1 VKAIQ
6 TRAGWLLKFRGRGLW
21 GELDSFFGEVN
32 IMSKRLD
39 SIWIASIFLLG
50 LAISPTDLWAEA
62 PQAIRV
68 GVTVSAS
75 GKFSTEVGPF
85 QRLFKA
91 WVDEVNRRGGIYLK
105 EYKRKLPLELIV
117 YDDRSD
123 AATARRYY
131 ERLITVDGVHLLFG
145 PYSSPLTFAASAAS
159 EQHRIPFIAICA
171 NSPKIYDR
179 GFKWIVCV
187 IDAAPRYTYRYWEMV
202 KAEGKARSVGFVV
215 EDTLHPVGVYKG
227 SRELAEQAGLKVVAG
242 DILPPDT
249 SDFTPAI
256 LSLKKANPDIVYV
269 SSNIPFAVA
278 FMKQAKELNLSPR
291 EFHCIH
297 HSGVFRQP
305 LGDAADYVVGQS
317 YWEPGMKYSDPQ
329 RFLTILREAK
339 IDLDE
344 YPWSPAYMM
353 AFEIAEAALN
363 QAGTLEPAV
372 LMKTLKN
379 LRITTL
385 GGIVW
390 FAENG
395 VGTINTYPSQIIWP
409 PEVATAEH
417 IYPTPAWNER

>member
-1 VKAIQ
+1 M
-6 TRAGWLLKFRGRGLW
+6 GWMSFR
-21 GELDSFFGEVN
+21 EVN
-32 IMSKRLD
+32 IMKKQLY
-39 SIWIASIFLLG
+39 SIWIASIFLLTVS
-50 LAISPTDLWAEA
+50 ISAPDLWAEA
-62 PQAIRV
+62 PQAVRV

-85 QRLFKA
+85 QRLCQA
-91 WVDEVNRRGGIYLK
+91 WVDQVNRRGGIYLK
-105 EYKRKLPLELIV
+105 EYNRKLPLKLIT

-131 ERLITVDGVHLLFG
+131 ERLVTVDGAHLLFG

-159 EQHRIPFIAICA
+159 EQHQIPFIAICA
-171 NSPKIYDR
+171 NSPKVYDR

-187 IDAAPRYTYRYWEMV
+187 IDAASRYTYRYWEMV

-227 SRELAEQAGLKVVAG
+227 SRVLAEQAGLKVVAG
-242 DILPPDT
+242 DIFPPDT
-249 SDFTPAI
+249 SDFTSAI
-256 LSLKKANPDIVYV
+256 LKLKKLNPEIVYV

-278 FMKQAKELNLSPR
+278 FMKQARELNLSPK

-317 YWEPGMKYSDPQ
+317 YWEPGMKYSDPE
-329 RFLTILREAK
+329 RFLSILGEAN
-339 IDLDE
+339 IDLDD

-363 QAGTLEPAV
+363 QAGTLEPAA
-372 LMKTLKN
+372 LMNALKK

-385 GGIVW
+385 GGVVW

-395 VGTINTYPSQIIWP
+395 VGTINTYPSQIQKGKYQIIWP

-417 IYPTPAWNER
+417 IYPTPAWDQR

>member
-1 VKAIQ
+1 MK
-6 TRAGWLLKFRGRGLW
+6 
-21 GELDSFFGEVN
+21 
-32 IMSKRLD
+32 KRRY
-39 SIWIASIFLLG
+39 SIWIASIFLLSVS
-50 LAISPTDLWAEA
+50 ISASDLWAEA
-62 PQAIRV
+62 PQAVRV

-85 QRLFKA
+85 QRLCQA
-91 WVDEVNRRGGIYLK
+91 WVDQVNRRGGIYLK
-105 EYKRKLPLELIV
+105 EYKRKLPLKLIT

-131 ERLITVDGVHLLFG
+131 ERLVTVDGAHLLLG
-145 PYSSPLTFAASAAS
+145 PYSSPLTFAASAAA
-159 EQHRIPFIAICA
+159 EQHQIPFIAICA
-171 NSPKIYDR
+171 NSPKVYDR

-187 IDAAPRYTYRYWEMV
+187 IDAASRYTYRYWEMV

-227 SRELAEQAGLKVVAG
+227 SRVLAEQAGLEVVSG

-256 LSLKKANPDIVYV
+256 LKLKKLNPEIVYV

-278 FMKQAKELNLSPR
+278 FMKQARELNLSPK

-317 YWEPGMKYSDPQ
+317 YWEPGMKYSDPD
-329 RFLTILREAK
+329 RFLSILGEAN
-339 IDLDE
+339 IDLDD

-353 AFEIAEAALN
+353 AFEIAEAALT
-363 QAGTLEPAV
+363 QAGTLEPGA
-372 LMKTLKN
+372 LMKSLKN

-385 GGIVW
+385 GGVVW
-390 FAENG
+390 FTENG
-395 VGTINTYPSQIIWP
+395 VGTINTYPSQIQQGQYQIIWP
-409 PEVATAEH
+409 PEVATAKH
-417 IYPTPAWNER
+417 IYPTPAWDQR

>member
-1 VKAIQ
+1 MRKQ
-6 TRAGWLLKFRGRGLW
+6 LYLT
-21 GELDSFFGEVN
+21 
-32 IMSKRLD
+32 
-39 SIWIASIFLLG
+39 WIASIFLLS
-50 LAISPTDLWAEA
+50 ASIPATDLWAGA
-62 PQAIRV
+62 PQAVRI

-85 QRLFKA
+85 QRLFNA
-91 WVDEVNRRGGIYLK
+91 WVDEVNRRGGIYFK
-105 EYKRKLPLELIV
+105 EYNQKLPLKVIS

-131 ERLITVDGVHLLFG
+131 ERLVTVDGVHLLFG

-159 EQHRIPFIAICA
+159 EQHQIPFIAICA
-171 NSPKIYDR
+171 NSPKVYDR

-202 KAEGKARSVGFVV
+202 KAEGKVRSVGFVV

-227 SRELAEQAGLKVVAG
+227 SRVLAEQAGLTVVEG

-256 LSLKKANPDIVYV
+256 LKLKKTNPDIVYV

-278 FMKQAKELNLSPR
+278 FMKQARELNLSPR

-317 YWEPGMKYSDPQ
+317 YWEAGMKYSDPD
-329 RFLTILREAK
+329 RFLSILGEAE

-353 AFEIAEAALN
+353 AFEVAEAALS

-385 GGIVW
+385 GGDVW

-395 VGTINTYPSQIIWP
+395 VGTINTYPSQIQQGKYQIIWP

-417 IYPTPAWNER
+417 IYPTPPWDQR

>member
-1 VKAIQ
+1 MNK
-6 TRAGWLLKFRGRGLW
+6 GRY
-21 GELDSFFGEVN
+21 
-32 IMSKRLD
+32 
-39 SIWIASIFLLG
+39 SIWIASVFLLG
-50 LAISPTDLWAEA
+50 AAILATNLSAQT
-62 PQAIRV
+62 PQEIKIGA
-68 GVTVSAS
+68 TVSAS

-91 WVDEVNRRGGIYLK
+91 WIDEVNRRGGIYLK
-105 EYKRKLPLELIV
+105 EYNRKLPLKLIT

-123 AATARRYY
+123 AATARRFY
-131 ERLITVDGVHLLFG
+131 ERLVTVDGVNLLFG

-159 EQHRIPFIAICA
+159 EQHRVPFIAICA
-171 NSPKIYDR
+171 NSPKIYNR

-187 IDAAPRYTYRYWEMV
+187 IDAAARYTYRYWEMV
-202 KAEGKARSVGFVV
+202 KAEDKARSVGFVV

-227 SRELAEQAGLKVVAG
+227 SRMLAEQAGLKVVTG
-242 DILPPDT
+242 EVLPPDT
-249 SDFTPAI
+249 SDFTPVI
-256 LSLKKANPDIVYV
+256 LKLKKLSPDIVYV

-278 FMKQAKELNLSPR
+278 FMKQAKELDLSPR

-317 YWEPGMKYSDPQ
+317 YWEPGMKYSDPD
-329 RFLTILREAK
+329 RFLAILKEAK

-353 AFEIAEAALN
+353 AFEIAEAALS
-363 QAGTLEPAV
+363 QAGTLKPAM
-372 LMKTLKN
+372 LMETLKN
-379 LRITTL
+379 MRTTTL
-385 GGIVW
+385 GGVVW

-395 VGTINTYPSQIIWP
+395 VGTINTYPSQIQQGKYQIIWP

-417 IYPTPAWNER
+417 IYPTPPWDKR

>member
-1 VKAIQ
+1 MK
-6 TRAGWLLKFRGRGLW
+6 
-21 GELDSFFGEVN
+21 
-32 IMSKRLD
+32 KRRY
-39 SIWIASIFLLG
+39 SIWIASIFLLSVS
-50 LAISPTDLWAEA
+50 ISASDLWAEA
-62 PQAIRV
+62 PQAVRV

-85 QRLFKA
+85 QRLCQA
-91 WVDEVNRRGGIYLK
+91 WVDQVNRRGGIYLK
-105 EYKRKLPLELIV
+105 EYKRKLPLKLIT

-131 ERLITVDGVHLLFG
+131 ERLVTVDGAHLLLG
-145 PYSSPLTFAASAAS
+145 PYSSPLTFAASAAA
-159 EQHRIPFIAICA
+159 EQHQIPFIAICA
-171 NSPKIYDR
+171 NSPKVYDR

-187 IDAAPRYTYRYWEMV
+187 IDAASRYTYRYWEMV
-202 KAEGKARSVGFVV
+202 KAEGKAHSVGFVV

-227 SRELAEQAGLKVVAG
+227 SRVLAEQAGLEVVSG

-256 LSLKKANPDIVYV
+256 LKLKKLNPEIVYV

-278 FMKQAKELNLSPR
+278 FMKQARELNLSPK

-317 YWEPGMKYSDPQ
+317 YWEPGMKYSDPD
-329 RFLTILREAK
+329 RFLSILGEAN
-339 IDLDE
+339 IDLDD

-353 AFEIAEAALN
+353 AFEIAEAALT
-363 QAGTLEPAV
+363 QAGTLEPGA
-372 LMKTLKN
+372 LMKSLKN

-385 GGIVW
+385 GGVVW

-395 VGTINTYPSQIIWP
+395 VGTINTYPSQIQQGKYQIIWP
-409 PEVATAEH
+409 PEVSTAKH
-417 IYPTPAWNER
+417 IYPTPAWDKR

>member
-1 VKAIQ
+1 M
-6 TRAGWLLKFRGRGLW
+6 GWMSFR
-21 GELDSFFGEVN
+21 EVN
-32 IMSKRLD
+32 IMKKQLY
-39 SIWIASIFLLG
+39 SIWIASIFLLS
-50 LAISPTDLWAEA
+50 ATISASDLWAEA
-62 PQAIRV
+62 PPAVRV

-85 QRLFKA
+85 QRLCQA

-105 EYKRKLPLELIV
+105 EYNRKLPLKLIT

-131 ERLITVDGVHLLFG
+131 ERLVTVDGVHLLFG

-159 EQHRIPFIAICA
+159 EQHQIPFIAICA
-171 NSPKIYDR
+171 NSPKVYDR

-187 IDAAPRYTYRYWEMV
+187 IDAASRYTYRYWEMV

-227 SRELAEQAGLKVVAG
+227 SRMLAEQAGLEVVAG

-256 LSLKKANPDIVYV
+256 LKLKKLNPEIVYV

-278 FMKQAKELNLSPR
+278 FMKQAKELNLSPK

-317 YWEPGMKYSDPQ
+317 YWEPGMQFSDPN
-329 RFLTILREAK
+329 RFLALLRESK
-339 IDLDE
+339 IDVDD
-344 YPWSPAYMM
+344 YPWAPAYMM

-363 QAGTLEPAV
+363 QAGTLESET
-372 LMKTLKN
+372 LMKTLKA

-385 GGIVW
+385 GGPVW

-395 VGTINTYPSQIIWP
+395 VGTINTYPSQIQKGKYQIVWP

-417 IYPTPAWNER
+417 IYPTPPWSKR

>member
-1 VKAIQ
+1 M
-6 TRAGWLLKFRGRGLW
+6 GWMSFR
-21 GELDSFFGEVN
+21 EVN
-32 IMSKRLD
+32 IMKKQLY
-39 SIWIASIFLLG
+39 SIWIASIFLLSVN
-50 LAISPTDLWAEA
+50 ISASDLWAET

-85 QRLFKA
+85 QRLCQA
-91 WVDEVNRRGGIYLK
+91 WVDQVNGRGGIYLK
-105 EYKRKLPLELIV
+105 EYNRKLPLKLIT

-131 ERLITVDGVHLLFG
+131 ERLVTVDGAHLLFG

-159 EQHRIPFIAICA
+159 EQHQIPFIAICA
-171 NSPKIYDR
+171 NSPKVYDR

-187 IDAAPRYTYRYWEMV
+187 IDAASRYTYRYWEMV
-202 KAEGKARSVGFVV
+202 KVEGKARSVGFVV

-227 SRELAEQAGLKVVAG
+227 SRVLAEQAGLEVVAG

-256 LSLKKANPDIVYV
+256 LKLKKLNPDIVYV

-278 FMKQAKELNLSPR
+278 FMKQAKELDLSPR

-317 YWEPGMKYSDPQ
+317 YWEPGMKYSDPD
-329 RFLTILREAK
+329 RFLAILKEAK

-353 AFEIAEAALN
+353 AFEIAEAALS
-363 QAGTLEPAV
+363 QAGTLEPAM

-379 LRITTL
+379 LKTTTL
-385 GGIVW
+385 GGVVW

-395 VGTINTYPSQIIWP
+395 VGTINTYPSQIQQSKYQIIWP
-409 PEVATAEH
+409 PEVATAKH
-417 IYPTPAWNER
+417 IYPTPPWDKR

>member
-1 VKAIQ
+1 MAQDDK
-6 TRAGWLLKFRGRGLW
+6 
-21 GELDSFFGEVN
+21 ESFFEEHKVGEVN
-32 IMSKRLD
+32 MMNKGLY
-39 SIWIASIFLLG
+39 SIWVASILLFS
-50 LAISPTDLWAEA
+50 LAVSATNLLAEA
-62 PQAIRV
+62 PLAIRI

-91 WVDEVNRRGGIYLK
+91 WVDEVNSRGGIYLK
-105 EYKRKLPLELIV
+105 EYNRKLPLKLIT

-123 AATARRYY
+123 GATARRYY
-131 ERLITVDGVHLLFG
+131 ERLVTIDGVHLLFG
-145 PYSSPLTFAASAAS
+145 PYSSPLTFAASTAS
-159 EQHRIPFIAICA
+159 EQHQIPFIAICA
-171 NSPKIYDR
+171 NSPKIYNR

-202 KAEGKARSVGFVV
+202 KAEGKAHSVGFVV

-227 SRELAEQAGLKVVAG
+227 SRMLAEQAGLKVVAG

-256 LSLKKANPDIVYV
+256 LKLKKLNPDIVYV

-278 FMKQAKELNLSPR
+278 FMKQAKELDLSPR

-317 YWEPGMKYSDPQ
+317 YWEPGMKYSDPD
-329 RFLTILREAK
+329 RFLAILKEAK

-353 AFEIAEAALN
+353 AFEIAEAALS
-363 QAGTLEPAV
+363 QAGTLEPAM

-385 GGIVW
+385 GGVVW

-395 VGTINTYPSQIIWP
+395 VGTINTYPSQIQQGKYQIIWP

-417 IYPTPAWNER
+417 IYPTPPWSRR

>member
-1 VKAIQ
+1 M
-6 TRAGWLLKFRGRGLW
+6 GWMSFR
-21 GELDSFFGEVN
+21 EVN
-32 IMSKRLD
+32 IMKKKLY
-39 SIWIASIFLLG
+39 SIWIASIFLLSVS
-50 LAISPTDLWAEA
+50 ISASDLWAET

-85 QRLFKA
+85 QRLCQA
-91 WVDEVNRRGGIYLK
+91 WVDQVNRRGGIYLK
-105 EYKRKLPLELIV
+105 EYNRKLPLKLII

-131 ERLITVDGVHLLFG
+131 ERLVTVDGAHLLFG

-159 EQHRIPFIAICA
+159 EQHQIPFIAICA
-171 NSPKIYDR
+171 NSPKVYDR

-187 IDAAPRYTYRYWEMV
+187 IDAASRYTYRYWEMV

-227 SRELAEQAGLKVVAG
+227 SRVLAEQAGLKVVAG
-242 DILPPDT
+242 DIFPPDT
-249 SDFTPAI
+249 SDFTSAI
-256 LSLKKANPDIVYV
+256 LKLKKLNPEIVYV

-278 FMKQAKELNLSPR
+278 FMKQARELNLSPK

-317 YWEPGMKYSDPQ
+317 YWEPGMKYSDPE
-329 RFLTILREAK
+329 RFLSILGEAN
-339 IDLDE
+339 IDLDD

-363 QAGTLEPAV
+363 QAGTLEPAA

-385 GGIVW
+385 GGVVW

-395 VGTINTYPSQIIWP
+395 VGTINTYPSQIQKGKYQIIWP

-417 IYPTPAWNER
+417 IYPTTPWDQR